1 MLTAGRREHPSG
13 RFGPHRRRV
22 GSLGCVDEQ
31 PPLLVCSAETAGD
44 GIVLVP
50 VGELDAFVA
59 PNLRELLRRTI
70 ADDAYRIVVVD
81 LSGVTFLDSA
91 ILGTLVGGLRQA
103 KERGSEFRL
112 VFPPGSAR
120 RIFELTSLDRVLP
133 DYRTRER
140 ALA

>member
-1 MLTAGRREHPSG
+1 M
-13 RFGPHRRRV
+13 
-22 GSLGCVDEQ
+22 DEQ

-120 RIFELTSLDRVLP
+120 RIFELTSIDRVLP

>member
-1 MLTAGRREHPSG
+1 M
-13 RFGPHRRRV
+13 
-22 GSLGCVDEQ
+22 DEQ
-31 PPLLVCSAETAGD
+31 RPLLVCSAEAAGD

-91 ILGTLVGGLRQA
+91 VLGTLAGGLRQA

-112 VFPPGSAR
+112 VFPPGPAR